1 MTNKPTLEPCPLPNC
16 NGEAVFEHPVTE
28 AVVRCIECGLS
39 LTVSYDASIITS
51 YKKGREFERGAVLA
65 QWNTRPAPEPQG
77 FDEWYKSLGDDP
89 SKLGR
94 VILPHDAYNAGY
106 AAAAT
111 QAKRI
116 AELEAASEYN
126 HSPVDDEIDGVLF
139 RFWARAGSFPGGW
152 PYDTMRAIAYCKTPD
167 EYRTALLKLAN
178 EKGVNLP
185 TPPRNT

>member
-1 MTNKPTLEPCPLPNC
+1 MRDTSPETVKQHLAELAEDQSAPLET
-16 NGEAVFEHPVTE
+16 FY
-28 AVVRCIECGLS
+28 
-39 LTVSYDASIITS
+39 LTRA
-51 YKKGREFERGAVLA
+51 L
-65 QWNTRPAPEPQG
+65 
-77 FDEWYKSLGDDP
+77 
-89 SKLGR
+89 
-94 VILPHDAYNAGY
+94 
-106 AAAAT
+106 
-111 QAKRI
+111 AKRI
-116 AELEAASEYN
+116 AELEYQVAELQDTSVDKADAWDRNAKKNERIRELEAASEYN